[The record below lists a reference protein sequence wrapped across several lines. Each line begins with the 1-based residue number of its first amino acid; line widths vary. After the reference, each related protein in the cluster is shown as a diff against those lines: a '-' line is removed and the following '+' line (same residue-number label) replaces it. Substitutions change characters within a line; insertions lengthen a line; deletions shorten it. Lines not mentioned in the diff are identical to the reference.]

1 VRYFSAS
8 RKARKTRSGGQLTI
22 AGVIT
27 TTNRQDW
34 KQILDRGPDAE
45 TGPLAGARTQWPALA
60 GFESTF
66 MALTAELHRVALAVT
81 ETITASLGAQLPTQE
96 AFEEYSSFLRINY
109 YPLIDDASAGSK
121 LDRSFGIHPHTDAGA
136 VTVLCQDEVASLQ
149 VHRGGQWETITKP
162 KDALIINI
170 GDIVQAWSNDR
181 FTAPVHRILARS
193 DRTRQHPLLFKP
205 LLQLRTVSARRS

>member
-1 VRYFSAS
+1 
-8 RKARKTRSGGQLTI
+8 
-22 AGVIT
+22 
-27 TTNRQDW
+27 
-34 KQILDRGPDAE
+34 
-45 TGPLAGARTQWPALA
+45 ALA

-96 AFEEYSSFLRINY
+96 AFEEHSSFLRINY
-109 YPLIDDASAGSK
+109 YPLFDDASAGSE

-170 GDIVQAWSNDR
+170 GDIVQVWSNDR
-181 FTAPVHRILARS
+181 FTAPVHRVLARS
-193 DRTRQHPLLFKP
+193 DRTRFSIPYFLNPSYNYTYAPLAHEGHRYKP
-205 LLQLRTVSARRS
+205 INWGEFRSQRSAGDYADLGDEIQISDFRIA